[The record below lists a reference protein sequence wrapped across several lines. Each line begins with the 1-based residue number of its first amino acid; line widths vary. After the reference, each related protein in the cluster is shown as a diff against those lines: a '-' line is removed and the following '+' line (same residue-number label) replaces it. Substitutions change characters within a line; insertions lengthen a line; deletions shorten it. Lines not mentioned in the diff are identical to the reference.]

1 MCDRV
6 VCDCAGGPDG
16 GHDVGHDVGHADLA
30 ESRCMDRQKQRA
42 LNVAGRV
49 NKEIQLPTLTESQ
62 SKRLTHGLIDVVTV

>member
-1 MCDRV
+1 MIASSAIVPV
-6 VCDCAGGPDG
+6 VLM
-16 GHDVGHDVGHADLA
+16 VVIGHADLA